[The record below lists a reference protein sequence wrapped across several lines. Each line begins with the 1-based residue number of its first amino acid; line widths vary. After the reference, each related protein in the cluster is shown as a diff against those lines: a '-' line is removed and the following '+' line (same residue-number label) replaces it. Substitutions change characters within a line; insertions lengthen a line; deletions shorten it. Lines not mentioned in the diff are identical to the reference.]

1 MKWSEIKGKVP
12 FINTDTG
19 NYGDII
25 FLYKL
30 GEEYHYVV
38 IYTND
43 FGLFY
48 QYVREDTLL
57 PDNYKLLANE
67 GEENGN

>member
-1 MKWSEIKGKVP
+1 MERSKIKGKVS

-25 FLYKL
+25 FLHKL
-30 GEEYHYVV
+30 GEEYHFVV

-48 QYVREDTLL
+48 QYVKEDTPL
-57 PDNYKLLANE
+57 PDNYKLLADE

>member
-1 MKWSEIKGKVP
+1 MERSKINGKVS

-25 FLYKL
+25 FLHKL
-30 GEEYHYVV
+30 GEEYHFVV

-48 QYVREDTLL
+48 QYVKEDTPL
-57 PDNYKLLANE
+57 PDNYKLLADE